1 MGNVKLYAVMTCVPS
16 LDKNA
21 VSANPATMFAEIPK
35 MTGVVSLSR
44 PGPTSPWT
52 KRGAE
57 DSDLFIG

>member
-1 MGNVKLYAVMTCVPS
+1 MTSVPS

-57 DSDLFIG
+57 DSDLFTG